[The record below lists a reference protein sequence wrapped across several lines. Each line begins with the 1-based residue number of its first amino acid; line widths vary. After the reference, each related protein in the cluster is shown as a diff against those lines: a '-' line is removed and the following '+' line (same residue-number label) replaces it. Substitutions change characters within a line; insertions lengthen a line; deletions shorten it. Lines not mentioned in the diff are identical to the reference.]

1 MSIEVPRETMFP
13 KCVQNATAPI
23 APRVAAGERLAAVI
37 IRVAVR
43 DGASEARVIDVA
55 RGGRIRNSRLP

>member
-1 MSIEVPRETMFP
+1 MFP